1 MRLSDYLASAGIS
14 EAEFARRAAI
24 PQRTVNRVC
33 NGAGIHLDTARKIV
47 KATGGLVGFDDL
59 APAEPPAD
67 PSDEGGEARAAS

>member
-1 MRLSDYLASAGIS
+1 MRLAEYLASIGIS
-14 EAEFARRAAI
+14 EAEFARRALL

-59 APAEPPAD
+59 APAEAAA
-67 PSDEGGEARAAS
+67 EHEVERAAG